1 MHARRVNLLIAK
13 EIALVVLDKVNN
25 SRKQGPRDIILVKRS
40 FNTKGV
46 VRADFS
52 RYLIIY

>member
-13 EIALVVLDKVNN
+13 EIALVVLDKVND

-40 FNTKGV
+40 FNAKGV

-52 RYLIIY
+52 RYSIIY